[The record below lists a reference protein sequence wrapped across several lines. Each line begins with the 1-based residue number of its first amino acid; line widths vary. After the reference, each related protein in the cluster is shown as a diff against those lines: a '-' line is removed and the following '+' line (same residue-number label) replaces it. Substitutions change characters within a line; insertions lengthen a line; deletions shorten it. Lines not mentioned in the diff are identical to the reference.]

1 MNELSVLCF
10 LSVTDTH
17 SFSNTARELKIT
29 QQAVSRHIQNLEE
42 ELGFPLLIRDQNF
55 VTPTAAGTYLL
66 KFFQDSNMRLQEIA
80 DKTAPIMNTVIRIG
94 ISDWIGNAFWI
105 RQAALDF
112 RIKYPDQSLF
122 FYELNAKEAQELI
135 NHQLLDCYLTT
146 NYELE
151 HILVPFTKIA
161 VAQTNLCLG
170 VSSERWTKN
179 FHLCTAAGETEEL
192 SIQARDLKLYT
203 ELGLSPKTLK
213 LYPNNASVHLNAS
226 IGNGSCFALTCS
238 QIVKNPH
245 LTFQP
250 LSRKVDLVLGVFQK
264 SSPKTF
270 SILAE
275 MMGGNL

>member
-55 VTPTAAGTYLL
+55 VTPTAAGIYLL
-66 KFFQDSNMRLQEIA
+66 NFFHDSNMRLQEIA
-80 DKTAPIMNTVIRIG
+80 DKTAPVMNTVIRIG

-112 RIKYPDQSLF
+112 RRKYPEQSLF

-135 NHQLLDCYLTT
+135 DHQLLDCYLTT

-151 HILVPFTKIA
+151 HILVPFTRIA
-161 VAQTNLCLG
+161 VAETDLCLA
-170 VSSERWTKN
+170 VSSERETKN
-179 FHLCTAAGETEEL
+179 FHLCTAAGETEDL
-192 SIQARDLKLYT
+192 SVQARDLKLYT
-203 ELGLSPKTLK
+203 ELGLSPKPLK

-226 IGNGSCFALTCS
+226 IGNGSCFAPACG
-238 QIVKNPH
+238 QIMKNPH
-245 LTFQP
+245 LTFDP
-250 LSRKVDLVLGVFQK
+250 LSRKVDLVFGVFQK
-264 SSPKTF
+264 DSPEVF

>member
-66 KFFQDSNMRLQEIA
+66 KFFQDSNLRLQEIA
-80 DKTAPIMNTVIRIG
+80 DRTTPAFNMVLRIG
-94 ISDWIGNAFWI
+94 ISDWIGNSFWI

-112 RIKYPDQSLF
+112 RKNFPEQMLF
-122 FYELNAKEAQELI
+122 FYELNADEARTLI
-135 NHQLLDCYLTT
+135 DHQLLDCYLTT

-151 HILVPFTKIA
+151 HALVPFTRIF
-161 VAQTNLCLG
+161 VAETNLCLA
-170 VSSERWTKN
+170 VSSERETKN
-179 FHLCTAAGETEEL
+179 FHLCTFAGEAEER

-203 ELGLSPKTLK
+203 ELGRSPKPMK
-213 LYPNNASVHLNAS
+213 LYPNNASVRLNAS
-226 IGNGSCFALTCS
+226 IGNGSCFAPACA
-238 QIVKNPH
+238 QITTNPH
-245 LTFQP
+245 LTFEP
-250 LSRKVDLVLGVFQK
+250 LARKVDLVLGVFQK
-264 SSPKTF
+264 DPPETLSV
-270 SILAE
+270 LAE

>member
-29 QQAVSRHIQNLEE
+29 QQAVSRHIQTLEE

-66 KFFQDSNMRLQEIA
+66 RFFQDSNQRLQEIA
-80 DKTAPIMNTVIRIG
+80 DKTAPTLNTIIRIG

-112 RIKYPDQSLF
+112 RKKYPEQTLF
-122 FYELNAKEAQELI
+122 FYELNADEARDLI
-135 NHQLLDCYLTT
+135 DHQLLDCYLTT

-151 HILVPFTKIA
+151 HILVPFTKITI
-161 VAQTNLCLG
+161 AQTALCLG
-170 VSSERWTKN
+170 VSSERKTKN
-179 FHLCTAAGETEEL
+179 FHLCTAAGEAEEL

-203 ELGLSPKTLK
+203 ELGLVPKPLK

-226 IGNGSCFALTCS
+226 IGNGSCFALACS

-264 SSPKTF
+264 STPELF